1 MNYSLQ
7 ILEWIEDVTEEY
19 REYKKAYDK
28 AEDILKVTLVLPS
41 TYLERRLARLG
52 YRVSNILYPYD
63 YDVGLDV
70 YSLKKIILNK
80 EDYKFT
86 PYVDK
91 ILATLKLLYAMNY
104 KSIESKEYLQ
114 RTREDVMPLINL
126 YLLTK
131 DMHISEFK
139 IDLKE
144 NEVVLWSIYGQGN
157 IKVRVEEDRLIFLN
171 GVIR

>member
-1 MNYSLQ
+1 MTYNLQ
-7 ILEWIEDVTEEY
+7 ILEWIEDIVEEY
-19 REYKKAYDK
+19 RGYKKAYDK
-28 AEDILKVTLVLPS
+28 SDEILKEALVLPS
-41 TYLERRLARLG
+41 TYLESGLERITHRL
-52 YRVSNILYPYD
+52 SNILSPYD
-63 YDVGLDV
+63 YGIGIDI

-91 ILATLKLLYAMNY
+91 VLDNLKLLYAMNY
-104 KSIESKEYLQ
+104 KSIESKEYLH

-131 DMHISEFK
+131 DMHLSEFK
-139 IDLKE
+139 IDSKE
-144 NEVVLWSIYGQGN
+144 NEVILWSINGQGN
-157 IKVRVEEDRLIFLN
+157 IKVRIEEDRLIFLN